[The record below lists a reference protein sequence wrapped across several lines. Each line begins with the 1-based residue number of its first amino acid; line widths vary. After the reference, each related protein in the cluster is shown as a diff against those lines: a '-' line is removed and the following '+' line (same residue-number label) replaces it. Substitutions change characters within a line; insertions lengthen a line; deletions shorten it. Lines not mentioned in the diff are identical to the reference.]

1 MEGNAPNTLGPT
13 MTNVPT
19 PQPRTPQAEYAAQA
33 APDTTPTVSPAP
45 VPTPETQPAAEPTSV
60 PLSDPREYPRRDQA
74 ESEPKDAQHEPDTK
88 PVYVHVRLRRTV
100 MINGKGYPAGKDLT
114 VPKEI
119 ADELYRIEETNLEYE
134 ADLLRANNQVSTPAA
149 ELKV

>member
-19 PQPRTPQAEYAAQA
+19 PQSRTPQAEYAAQA

-45 VPTPETQPAAEPTSV
+45 VPQPEPEAPAEPV
-60 PLSDPREYPRRDQA
+60 LEQSDP
-74 ESEPKDAQHEPDTK
+74 KVAQYEPDTK
-88 PVYVHVRLRRTV
+88 PVYVHVKLRRTV

>member
-33 APDTTPTVSPAP
+33 APDTTPAVSPAP
-45 VPTPETQPAAEPTSV
+45 VPQPEPEAPAKPVLEQ
-60 PLSDPREYPRRDQA
+60 SDP
-74 ESEPKDAQHEPDTK
+74 KVAQYEPDTK
-88 PVYVHVRLRRTV
+88 PVYVHVKLRRTV

>member
-19 PQPRTPQAEYAAQA
+19 PQPRTPQAEYTVQA

-60 PLSDPREYPRRDQA
+60 PLSDPREFLHDPV
-74 ESEPKDAQHEPDTK
+74 ESEPKVAQYEPDTK
-88 PVYVHVRLRRTV
+88 PVYVHVKLRRTV

>member
-1 MEGNAPNTLGPT
+1 
-13 MTNVPT
+13 
-19 PQPRTPQAEYAAQA
+19 
-33 APDTTPTVSPAP
+33 
-45 VPTPETQPAAEPTSV
+45 
-60 PLSDPREYPRRDQA
+60 
-74 ESEPKDAQHEPDTK
+74 
-88 PVYVHVRLRRTV
+88 

>member
-1 MEGNAPNTLGPT
+1 

-33 APDTTPTVSPAP
+33 APDTTPAVSPAP
-45 VPTPETQPAAEPTSV
+45 VPQPEPEAPAEPV
-60 PLSDPREYPRRDQA
+60 LEQSDP
-74 ESEPKDAQHEPDTK
+74 KVAQYEPDTK
-88 PVYVHVRLRRTV
+88 PVYVHVKLRRTV

-134 ADLLRANNQVSTPAA
+134 ADLLRANNQVSAPAA

>member
-19 PQPRTPQAEYAAQA
+19 PQPRTPQAEHAAQA
-33 APDTTPTVSPAP
+33 APDTTPAVSPAP
-45 VPTPETQPAAEPTSV
+45 VPQPEPEAPAEPV
-60 PLSDPREYPRRDQA
+60 LEQSDP
-74 ESEPKDAQHEPDTK
+74 KVAQYEPDTK
-88 PVYVHVRLRRTV
+88 PVYVHVKLRRTV

-134 ADLLRANNQVSTPAA
+134 ADLLRANDQVSTPAA

>member
-1 MEGNAPNTLGPT
+1 

-33 APDTTPTVSPAP
+33 APDTTPAVSPAP
-45 VPTPETQPAAEPTSV
+45 VPQPEPEAPAEPV
-60 PLSDPREYPRRDQA
+60 LEQSDP
-74 ESEPKDAQHEPDTK
+74 KVAQYEPDTK
-88 PVYVHVRLRRTV
+88 PVYVHVKLRRTV
-100 MINGKGYPAGKDLT
+100 MINGKGYPADKDLT

>member
-1 MEGNAPNTLGPT
+1 MSRRPRHGRIIMEGNIPNTLGPDIAS
-13 MTNVPT
+13 VPT
-19 PQPRTPQAEYAAQA
+19 PQPRAPQAEYGTQA
-33 APDTTPTVSPAP
+33 ASDTAPTVSAPAP
-45 VPTPETQPAAEPTSV
+45 VPQPGPEAPAEPV
-60 PLSDPREYPRRDQA
+60 LEQSD
-74 ESEPKDAQHEPDTK
+74 PKDAQHEPDTE
-88 PVYVHVRLRRTV
+88 PVYAHVKLRRTV

>member
-33 APDTTPTVSPAP
+33 APDTTPAVSPAP
-45 VPTPETQPAAEPTSV
+45 VPQPEPEAPAEPV
-60 PLSDPREYPRRDQA
+60 LEQSDP
-74 ESEPKDAQHEPDTK
+74 KIAQYEPDTK
-88 PVYVHVRLRRTV
+88 PVYVHVKLRRTV

>member
-13 MTNVPT
+13 MTNVLT

-33 APDTTPTVSPAP
+33 APDTTPAVSPAP
-45 VPTPETQPAAEPTSV
+45 APETQPAAEPTSV
-60 PLSDPREYPRRDQA
+60 PLSDPREFLHDPV
-74 ESEPKDAQHEPDTK
+74 ESEPKDAQYEPDTK
-88 PVYVHVRLRRTV
+88 PVYVHVKLRRTV

>member
-45 VPTPETQPAAEPTSV
+45 VPQPEPEAPAEPV
-60 PLSDPREYPRRDQA
+60 LEQSDP
-74 ESEPKDAQHEPDTK
+74 KVAQYEPDTK
-88 PVYVHVRLRRTV
+88 PVYVHVKLRRTV
-100 MINGKGYPAGKDLT
+100 MINGKGYPADKDLT

>member
-60 PLSDPREYPRRDQA
+60 PLSDPREFLHD
-74 ESEPKDAQHEPDTK
+74 PKDAQHEPDTK
-88 PVYVHVRLRRTV
+88 PVYVHVKLRRTV

>member
-19 PQPRTPQAEYAAQA
+19 PQPRTPQAEHAAQA
-33 APDTTPTVSPAP
+33 APDTAPAVSPAP
-45 VPTPETQPAAEPTSV
+45 VPQPEPEAPAEPV
-60 PLSDPREYPRRDQA
+60 LEQSDP
-74 ESEPKDAQHEPDTK
+74 KVAQYEPDTK
-88 PVYVHVRLRRTV
+88 PVYVHVKLRRTV
-100 MINGKGYPAGKDLT
+100 MINGKGYPARKDLT

-134 ADLLRANNQVSTPAA
+134 SDLLRANNQVSTPAA

>member
-19 PQPRTPQAEYAAQA
+19 PQPRTPQAEHAAQA
-33 APDTTPTVSPAP
+33 TPDTTPAVSPAP
-45 VPTPETQPAAEPTSV
+45 VPQPEPEAPAEPV
-60 PLSDPREYPRRDQA
+60 LEQSDP
-74 ESEPKDAQHEPDTK
+74 KVAQYEPDTK
-88 PVYVHVRLRRTV
+88 PVYVHVKLRRTV

>member
-1 MEGNAPNTLGPT
+1 MEGNAPNTLGPDIA
-13 MTNVPT
+13 NVPT

-33 APDTTPTVSPAP
+33 APNTTPTVSPAP

-60 PLSDPREYPRRDQA
+60 PLSDPREFLHDPV
-74 ESEPKDAQHEPDTK
+74 ESEPKDAQYEPGTK
-88 PVYVHVRLRRTV
+88 PVHVHVKLRRTV

>member
-45 VPTPETQPAAEPTSV
+45 VPQPEPEEPV
-60 PLSDPREYPRRDQA
+60 LEQSDP
-74 ESEPKDAQHEPDTK
+74 KVAQYEPDTK
-88 PVYVHVRLRRTV
+88 PVYVHVKLRRTV
-100 MINGKGYPAGKDLT
+100 MINGKGYPADKDLT

>member
-33 APDTTPTVSPAP
+33 APDTTPAVSPAP
-45 VPTPETQPAAEPTSV
+45 ETQPTAEPTSV
-60 PLSDPREYPRRDQA
+60 PLSDPREFLHDPV
-74 ESEPKDAQHEPDTK
+74 ESEPKDAQYEPDTK
-88 PVYVHVRLRRTV
+88 PVYVHIKLRRTV

>member
-19 PQPRTPQAEYAAQA
+19 PQPRTPQAESAAQA
-33 APDTTPTVSPAP
+33 APDITPSVSPEP
-45 VPTPETQPAAEPTSV
+45 VPTPETQPTAESVSV
-60 PLSDPREYPRRDQA
+60 PLSDPREFLHDPV

-88 PVYVHVRLRRTV
+88 PVYVHVKLRRTV

-119 ADELYRIEETNLEYE
+119 ADELYRVEETNLEYE

>member
-33 APDTTPTVSPAP
+33 APDTTPDVSPAP
-45 VPTPETQPAAEPTSV
+45 VPQPEPEAPAEPV
-60 PLSDPREYPRRDQA
+60 LEQSDP
-74 ESEPKDAQHEPDTK
+74 KVAQYEPDTK
-88 PVYVHVRLRRTV
+88 PVYVHVKLRRTV

>member
-19 PQPRTPQAEYAAQA
+19 TQPRTPQAEHAAQA
-33 APDTTPTVSPAP
+33 APDTTPVVSPAP
-45 VPTPETQPAAEPTSV
+45 VPQPEPEAPAEPV
-60 PLSDPREYPRRDQA
+60 LEQSDP
-74 ESEPKDAQHEPDTK
+74 KVAQYEPDTK
-88 PVYVHVRLRRTV
+88 PVYVHVKLRRTV
-100 MINGKGYPAGKDLT
+100 MINGKGYPARKDLT

>member
-33 APDTTPTVSPAP
+33 APDTTPDISPAP
-45 VPTPETQPAAEPTSV
+45 VLTPETQPAVEPTSV
-60 PLSDPREYPRRDQA
+60 PLSDPREFSHDPV
-74 ESEPKDAQHEPDTK
+74 ESEPKDAQYEPDTK
-88 PVYVHVRLRRTV
+88 PVYVHVKLRRTV

>member
-13 MTNVPT
+13 MTNVLT

-33 APDTTPTVSPAP
+33 APDTTPDVSPAP
-45 VPTPETQPAAEPTSV
+45 APETQPAAEPTSV
-60 PLSDPREYPRRDQA
+60 PLSDPREFLHDPV
-74 ESEPKDAQHEPDTK
+74 ESEPKDAQYEPDTK
-88 PVYVHVRLRRTV
+88 PVYVHVKLRRTV

-134 ADLLRANNQVSTPAA
+134 ADLLRANNQVSTPAS

>member
-45 VPTPETQPAAEPTSV
+45 VPQPEPEAPAEPV
-60 PLSDPREYPRRDQA
+60 LEQSDP
-74 ESEPKDAQHEPDTK
+74 KVAQYEPDTK
-88 PVYVHVRLRRTV
+88 PVYVHVKLRRTV

-119 ADELYRIEETNLEYE
+119 ADELYRIEETNLKYE

>member
-19 PQPRTPQAEYAAQA
+19 PQPRTPQAEHAAQA
-33 APDTTPTVSPAP
+33 APDTTPAVSPAP
-45 VPTPETQPAAEPTSV
+45 VPQPEPEAPAEPV
-60 PLSDPREYPRRDQA
+60 LEQSDP
-74 ESEPKDAQHEPDTK
+74 KVAQYEPDTK
-88 PVYVHVRLRRTV
+88 PVYVHVKLRRTV
-100 MINGKGYPAGKDLT
+100 MINGKGYPARTDLP
-114 VPKEI
+114 VPNDI

>member
-1 MEGNAPNTLGPT
+1 

-60 PLSDPREYPRRDQA
+60 PLSDPREFLHNPA
-74 ESEPKDAQHEPDTK
+74 ESELKDAQHEPDTK
-88 PVYVHVRLRRTV
+88 PVYVHVKLRRTV

>member
-19 PQPRTPQAEYAAQA
+19 PQPRTPQAEHAAQA
-33 APDTTPTVSPAP
+33 APNTTPAVSPTP
-45 VPTPETQPAAEPTSV
+45 VPQPEPEAPAEPV
-60 PLSDPREYPRRDQA
+60 LEQSD
-74 ESEPKDAQHEPDTK
+74 PKDAQHEPGTK
-88 PVYVHVRLRRTV
+88 PVYVHVKLRRTV

>member
-1 MEGNAPNTLGPT
+1 

-45 VPTPETQPAAEPTSV
+45 VPQPEPEAPAEPV
-60 PLSDPREYPRRDQA
+60 LEQSDP
-74 ESEPKDAQHEPDTK
+74 KVAQYEPDTK
-88 PVYVHVRLRRTV
+88 PVYVHVKLRRTV

>member
-33 APDTTPTVSPAP
+33 APDTTPAVSPAP
-45 VPTPETQPAAEPTSV
+45 VPQPEPEAPAEPV
-60 PLSDPREYPRRDQA
+60 LEQSD
-74 ESEPKDAQHEPDTK
+74 SKVAQYEPDTK
-88 PVYVHVRLRRTV
+88 PVYVHVKLRRTV

>member
-33 APDTTPTVSPAP
+33 APDTTPAVSPAP
-45 VPTPETQPAAEPTSV
+45 VPQPEPEAPAEPV
-60 PLSDPREYPRRDQA
+60 LEQSDP
-74 ESEPKDAQHEPDTK
+74 KVAQYEPDTK
-88 PVYVHVRLRRTV
+88 PVYVHVKLRRTV

-134 ADLLRANNQVSTPAA
+134 ADLLRANDQVSTPAA

>member
-19 PQPRTPQAEYAAQA
+19 PQPRTPQAEYTAQA

-60 PLSDPREYPRRDQA
+60 PLSDPREFLHNPV
-74 ESEPKDAQHEPDTK
+74 ESEPKDAQHEPATK
-88 PVYVHVRLRRTV
+88 PVYVHVKLRRTV

-119 ADELYRIEETNLEYE
+119 ADELYRIEETKLEYE
-134 ADLLRANNQVSTPAA
+134 ADMIRANKQVSTPAA

>member
-19 PQPRTPQAEYAAQA
+19 PQPRTPQAEHAAQA
-33 APDTTPTVSPAP
+33 APDTTPAVSPAP
-45 VPTPETQPAAEPTSV
+45 VPQPEPEAPAEPV
-60 PLSDPREYPRRDQA
+60 LEQSDP
-74 ESEPKDAQHEPDTK
+74 KVAQYEPDTK
-88 PVYVHVRLRRTV
+88 PVYVHVKLRRTV
-100 MINGKGYPAGKDLT
+100 MINGKGYPARKDLT

>member
-33 APDTTPTVSPAP
+33 APDTTPAVSPAP
-45 VPTPETQPAAEPTSV
+45 VPQPEPEAPAEPV
-60 PLSDPREYPRRDQA
+60 LEQSDP
-74 ESEPKDAQHEPDTK
+74 KVAQYEPDTK
-88 PVYVHVRLRRTV
+88 PVYVHVKLRRTV

-134 ADLLRANNQVSTPAA
+134 ADLLRANNQVSAPAA

>member
-33 APDTTPTVSPAP
+33 APDTTPAVSPAP
-45 VPTPETQPAAEPTSV
+45 VPQPEPEAPAEPV
-60 PLSDPREYPRRDQA
+60 LEQSDP
-74 ESEPKDAQHEPDTK
+74 KVAQYEPDTK
-88 PVYVHVRLRRTV
+88 PVYVHVKLRRTV

>member
-1 MEGNAPNTLGPT
+1 

-19 PQPRTPQAEYAAQA
+19 PQSRTPQAEYAAQA

-45 VPTPETQPAAEPTSV
+45 VPQPEPEAPAEPV
-60 PLSDPREYPRRDQA
+60 LEQSDP
-74 ESEPKDAQHEPDTK
+74 KVAQYEPDTK
-88 PVYVHVRLRRTV
+88 PVYVHVKLRRTV